1 MMVLSIPDCH
11 VEPDQDLTRFT
22 WLSRLV
28 VDYRPDF
35 IIIGGD
41 FISCSSLSHWD
52 RNKRMLMEG
61 RRYQSDI
68 DTANKAL
75 NLLFHDLHR
84 LQKNQRRSK
93 KKVYRPT
100 IVYLIG
106 NHEEWVDKYIDV
118 HPELEGAISIEKDLK
133 LAQRGIRYL
142 DKIVVDNVLFQH
154 AMIGNNGVAIAC
166 KHTPKKALEMSS
178 MNTITYHTHK
188 LELMGESDHPSG
200 VVRTALTGG
209 CFFEGIPQYIPKA
222 LPPYWRGVQ
231 IVHTLPEAPD
241 FETISIE
248 RMRALYG

>member
-1 MMVLSIPDCH
+1 LPDC
-11 VEPDQDLTRFT
+11 
-22 WLSRLV
+22 
-28 VDYRPDF
+28 

-61 RRYQSDI
+61 RRYRADI

-75 NLLFHDLHR
+75 NLMFQDLAK
-84 LQKNQRRSK
+84 LQTRQKRNK

-106 NHEEWVDKYIDV
+106 NHEEWVDKYLET
-118 HPELEGAISIEKDLK
+118 HPELEGTIGVEKDLHLK
-133 LAQRGIRYL
+133 RRGILY
-142 DKIVVDNVLFQH
+142 KEKHIVDNVLFQH

-209 CFFEGIPQYIPKA
+209 CFFEGIPKYIPKA

-231 IVHTLPEAPD
+231 IVHTLSEAPD
-241 FETISIE
+241 FETLSIE
-248 RMRALYG
+248 RMAGLYG